1 MQKIDRARRKQLRA
15 FEKLINYRFR
25 RKELLNAALTH
36 KSYAFERNG
45 KHMPEWNER
54 LEFFGDSVL
63 GLIVSEYLYKKF
75 RNIQEGELSKLKSH
89 IVCADTMAK
98 IAVKL
103 KTGDFL
109 LLGRGEERYDGRNQL
124 SSLSCALEAVIGA
137 VYLDRNLKSAEK
149 FILEIFR
156 SDIADLN
163 KEDRP
168 NKDYKS
174 ALQEH
179 SLKKFGHIPRYELI
193 SQDGPEHKKEFVVS
207 VRLNSDVI
215 GKGWGLN
222 KKNAEQMAAKEA
234 LEKLILLRS

>member
-1 MQKIDRARRKQLRA
+1 VITRIIGRARIKQLKA
-15 FEKLINYRFR
+15 FEKLINCRFR
-25 RKELLNAALTH
+25 KKELLNAALTH
-36 KSYAFERNG
+36 KSYAFECRG
-45 KHMPEWNER
+45 KQNLEWNER

-63 GLIVSEYLYKKF
+63 GLVVSEYLYRKF
-75 RNIQEGELSKLKSH
+75 KNIQEGELSKFKSH

-103 KTGDFL
+103 KIGDFL
-109 LLGRGEERYDGRNQL
+109 LLGRGEERYGGRNQL
-124 SSLSCALEAVIGA
+124 SNLSCALEAVIGA
-137 VYLDRNLKSAEK
+137 VYLDRNLKGAEK
-149 FILEIFR
+149 FILNVFG
-156 SDIADLN
+156 SDIADLS

-174 ALQEH
+174 ALQEK
-179 SLKKFGHIPRYELI
+179 SLKRFGHIPRYELI

-207 VRLNSDVI
+207 VRLDSDVI

-234 LEKLILLRS
+234 LEKLKA